1 MTDYSCYVVQ
11 ENLNVFIICWRY
23 QDMEETISQ
32 KATSLNKLKKK
43 TVRYTELQQFKES
56 DHHKGYFCYNCIYF
70 MKPSSCAIVSS
81 QGLDF
86 NGNSSGIIAPH
97 GICSI
102 WEPNEKE
109 IH

>member
-1 MTDYSCYVVQ
+1 MLECIY
-11 ENLNVFIICWRY
+11 NLVLLGGYARNHFTRGN
-23 QDMEETISQ
+23 EL
-32 KATSLNKLKKK
+32 KKLNKQ
-43 TVRYTELQQFKES
+43 TVRYTEFEQFKKT
-56 DHHKGYFCYNCIYF
+56 DHHTGYFCYNCIYF

-86 NGNSSGIIAPH
+86 NGKSSGIIAPH